1 MGGFCS
7 QSIVTTREITISGCS
22 RLDEGRWGSLD
33 WGAEAVSEVAIVVV
47 NVFVFQPPS
56 RRGCTDDEPEKTR
69 GTTMPVTHAMPVAEA
84 GVVGVHKSE

>member
-7 QSIVTTREITISGCS
+7 QSIVTTREITITGYS
-22 RLDEGRWGSLD
+22 RLDKGRWGSLD

-56 RRGCTDDEPEKTR
+56 C
-69 GTTMPVTHAMPVAEA
+69 
-84 GVVGVHKSE
+84 